1 MQPEGRVAG
10 DDTVPSQAGSG
21 QEAID
26 GPDPGVGVSGHG
38 REDAPRDTPDV
49 ARLQMLGEHR
59 GDGPV
64 TGAAAD
70 GAAYSSRWKTG
81 CALKKGA
88 EMSRDMTDSGRFM
101 QIDENHI

>member
-1 MQPEGRVAG
+1 MQLEGRVAG
-10 DDTVPSQAGSG
+10 DDAIPSQAGSG

-38 REDAPRDTPDV
+38 REDTPRDTPDV

-70 GAAYSSRWKTG
+70 GGGVFVAAEDRV
-81 CALKKGA
+81 CA
-88 EMSRDMTDSGRFM
+88 EEGRG
-101 QIDENHI
+101 DEPRHDGFGIFHANR